1 MELVSTD
8 LFHLGTT
15 DRPTRSRCAGAELP
29 ASLRAPSQCLTA
41 AARPAPGR
49 HRSAP
54 SLVLPRARASLCPRS
69 CGFYSGLFLQAV
81 AEATRGPSRVRAVP
95 GAGGVLP
102 RRASPPVGRRSSR
115 AHHVLQV
122 QRLHA
127 APRRG
132 RGLHRLQPAGN
143 SAAATAAAL
152 SAVAAVTFAALV
164 RLG

>member
-15 DRPTRSRCAGAELP
+15 DRPTRRCCAGAELP

-54 SLVLPRARASLCPRS
+54 SLVLPCARALLCPRS
-69 CGFYSGLFLQAV
+69 CGFYSGLCLQAV

-143 SAAATAAAL
+143 SASATAAAL